1 MILAQ
6 LHSAAFLGI
15 EALLVDIEVELK
27 RAERFS
33 LIIIGLPD
41 LAVKESKERVLTA
54 VRNSHPSLDP
64 FHAMINLAPGDL
76 KKEGSLYDLPIALG
90 ILIAKGILPSHIC
103 QDYLCLGELGLS
115 GQLRPIRGALSAAL
129 LAREMGKKGVI
140 VPVQNAKEASA
151 VPNIDVIGVED
162 LKQAMQFFKN
172 PAAFP
177 TSHYAY
183 DTTFF
188 AAAKP
193 PVDFGEIKGHAPV
206 KRGLEIAASGGHNV
220 LLYGPPGSGK
230 TLLAKALG
238 GILPPLTLDEALEVT
253 KIHSLAGTLP
263 EGKGI
268 VKERPFRSPHH
279 TVSPVGLIGGGSIPR
294 PGEISLAHHGILFLD
309 ELPEFSRHTLEV
321 LRQPLENRTATIVRA
336 QASLTFPTQCVCI
349 AAMNPCPCGLLGHPK
364 KPCQDTPLQIQRYRG
379 RISAPLLDRF
389 DLYIEVPVLPFQD
402 FNQKEKTEESDSVR
416 SRVIEARHFAATR
429 LGSKRYNALMSAK
442 EIERDCVLSLQ
453 GQALMKQAM
462 DRLSLSARGLHRIYK
477 IARTIA
483 DLANSQDIT
492 EDHLMEAIS
501 YRSWEI

>member
-15 EALLVDIEVELK
+15 EALLVDIEVEIK

-54 VRNSHPSLDP
+54 LKNTHSSLDP

-76 KKEGSLYDLPIALG
+76 KKEGSVYDLPIALG
-90 ILIAKGILPSHIC
+90 ILIAKGMLPNSIC
-103 QDYLCLGELGLS
+103 RDYLCLGELSLS

-140 VPVQNAKEASA
+140 LPAHNAKEAAA
-151 VPNIDVIGVED
+151 VPNIQIIGVED
-162 LKQAMQFFKN
+162 LKQATEFFKN
-172 PAAFP
+172 P
-177 TSHYAY
+177 TSFTPCHESY
-183 DTTFF
+183 DATFF
-188 AAAKP
+188 TPSKP
-193 PVDFGEIKGHAPV
+193 SVDLGEIKGHAQV

-238 GILPPLTLDEALEVT
+238 GILPPLTLDEALEIT

-263 EGKGI
+263 EGNGI
-268 VKERPFRSPHH
+268 LKERPFRSPHH
-279 TVSPVGLIGGGSIPR
+279 TVSPVGLIGGGSIPK

-309 ELPEFSRHTLEV
+309 ELPEFNRHTLEV
-321 LRQPLENRTATIVRA
+321 LRQPLESRTATIVRA
-336 QASLTFPTQCVCI
+336 QASLTFPTQCLCI

-364 KPCQDTPLQIQRYRG
+364 KPCRDTPLQIQRYRG
-379 RISAPLLDRF
+379 KISAPLLDRF
-389 DLYIEVPVLPFQD
+389 DMYIEVPILPFHD
-402 FNQKEKTEESDSVR
+402 LNHTAKTETSEAVR
-416 SRVIEARHFAATR
+416 TRVTTARTTAANR
-429 LGSKRYNALMSAK
+429 LGPKRHNALMTPK
-442 EIERDCVLSLQ
+442 ELQRDCLLSLE
-453 GQALMKQAM
+453 GQALMAQAM
-462 DRLSLSARGLHRIYK
+462 ERLSLSARGLHRIYK
-477 IARTIA
+477 VARTIA
-483 DLANSQDIT
+483 DLALAPHIT

-501 YRSWEI
+501 FRSWET